1 MSREFVA
8 SFFTLT
14 GNGFGEPPRHDFT
27 ARCRAAADAGFAGIG
42 VHVDDADRVGLPQMR
57 AVLADTGLR
66 VVEIEF
72 ITGWATGDDTTE
84 VEQRVYRVAEVLGG
98 RHVSVGQFAPGD
110 SLEMSL
116 AAERLTAMARRAA
129 DHGLLLAVEPFAW
142 SPIRD
147 VRTALDVLDAA
158 DAPNAGLLV
167 DVWHFFNGGS
177 TLDQVRRVAAVQL
190 NNGPR
195 VSHDFLRHARASR
208 WLPGR
213 GQLDAAG
220 LVRRVEETG
229 YDGPYCVEVN
239 YPEFRSMPV
248 AEAARVAFDDSAEL
262 VRTATAT
269 AP

>member
-1 MSREFVA
+1 VSREFVA

-14 GNGFGEPPRHDFT
+14 GNGFGEPPRHGFA

-42 VHVDDADRVGLPQMR
+42 VHVDDADREGLPQMR

-72 ITGWATGDDTTE
+72 ITGWATGAETSE
-84 VEQRVYRVAEVLGG
+84 MERRVYRLAEVLGG
-98 RHVSVGQFAPGD
+98 RHVSIGQFAPGSNLD
-110 SLEMSL
+110 VFL
-116 AAERLTAMARRAA
+116 AAKRLTAMARRAA

-147 VRTALDVLDAA
+147 VRTALELLDAA

-167 DVWHFFNGGS
+167 DVWHFFNGGA
-177 TLDQVRRVAAVQL
+177 TLDQLRRVAAVQL

-195 VSHDFLRHARASR
+195 VSDDFLRLARATR

-213 GQLDAAG
+213 GELDAAG
-220 LVRRVEETG
+220 LVRRLEAIG

-239 YPEFRSMPV
+239 YPEFRSKPV
-248 AEAARVAFDDSAEL
+248 AEAARAAYDDSAEL
-262 VRTATAT
+262 VRTATA
-269 AP
+269 